1 MPLSKNYTQTLS
13 HKKILITGVLGFI
26 GRTLAEQ
33 LLEYNPEIELFG
45 IDIKNFPNDKNA
57 PKLKRLN
64 YETLDIRDENAIKK
78 YFSKHTFNGIIH
90 LAAISRVVDAERD
103 KINCIKT
110 NYKGT
115 QFIVEEASK
124 FPQTWMIFASSREVY
139 GEQSNFPVSEDME
152 KLPLNIYGFYKLL
165 GEDLIC
171 RNIDKYIILR
181 FSNVYGNEYD
191 IPGRVIPNFVQ
202 RAINGETLI
211 LEGGDQVIDFTYI
224 DDTVNAIIKSMI
236 NLTENK
242 IQKEIIHILP
252 GKGTKLTEIIDHLR
266 HLGFQFDI
274 RRKPK
279 RAYDVEK
286 FIGNPAKR
294 IQILGNDEFVDVEEG
309 LRRLVERLTSL
320 K

>member
-1 MPLSKNYTQTLS
+1 MPLSKIYTQTPS

-57 PKLKRLN
+57 SKLKRLN

-78 YFSKHTFNGIIH
+78 YFSKHSFNGIIH

-124 FPQTWMIFASSREVY
+124 SPQTWMIFASSREVY
-139 GEQSNFPVSEDME
+139 GEQNNFPISEDME

-202 RAINGETLI
+202 RAINGEDLI

-224 DDTVNAIIKSMI
+224 DDTVNAIIKSMAI
-236 NLTENK
+236 LTGDK

-252 GKGTKLTEIIDHLR
+252 GKGTKITEIIDYLR
-266 HLGFQFDI
+266 NLGFQFNVQ
-274 RRKPK
+274 RKPK

-286 FIGNPAKR
+286 FIGNPTKR
-294 IQILGNDEFVDVEEG
+294 IQLLGNDVFIDVKEG
-309 LRRLVERLTSL
+309 LRQLVKRLTSL